1 MRSFYLYGII
11 LLLLVIIIG
20 IWIYYYVNFKIHHQL
35 LKIEDEQ
42 NESEGN
48 LVNLKSHLIAVDQKT
63 ERILGYLVERVGILK
78 AVI

>member
-11 LLLLVIIIG
+11 LLLLIIIIG

-42 NESEGN
+42 NEIEGK
-48 LVNLKSHLIAVDQKT
+48 LVNLKSRLIALDRTT
-63 ERILGYLVERVGILK
+63 EHFYNFWIANVGILK
-78 AVI
+78 EII

>member
-11 LLLLVIIIG
+11 LLLLIIIIG

-42 NESEGN
+42 NEIEGK
-48 LVNLKSHLIAVDQKT
+48 LVNLKTRLIAVDRRT
-63 ERILGYLVERVGILK
+63 DHLYNYFVERVGILRG
-78 AVI
+78 II